1 MARQGAESTSALKRG
16 RTMLDAV
23 QRMSVAT
30 ALHGNAHGQAF
41 LQSILYARGAKTNSV
56 CGLPL

>member
-1 MARQGAESTSALKRG
+1 
-16 RTMLDAV
+16 MLDAV